1 MKITVERMETEVY
14 SGDWHDK
21 PLRWK
26 VVGPNYEIQQFS
38 TKADATRYK
47 RIRATSKDFKEAS
60 NRYVKE

>member
-1 MKITVERMETEVY
+1 MKITVERMEAEVY

-47 RIRATSKDFKEAS
+47 RQNILISILFA
-60 NRYVKE
+60 

>member
-1 MKITVERMETEVY
+1 MQIVVERMETEVY

-26 VVGPNYEIQQFS
+26 VVGPAHEIQMFS

-47 RIRATSKDFKEAS
+47 RIRAKSKDFKEAS